1 MEYLLIAFVWFLNLG
16 ISAWNAYCVGK
27 MWPYTKEMGGWTR
40 LLTWCGY
47 IMSVCGFS
55 WCFLLPLSLLAY
67 TNHWYG
73 FGEKELMVTLNLG
86 YIILAPCM
94 CLSGLFIW
102 IDSLITAWKE
112 RTFSSMAVAG
122 YNTYAQLS
130 NMYNV
135 FTTIGP
141 AFDNVSGYFGG
152 GSSSSSDDDDNDPK
166 AKLMMLVI
174 ALVAISILSG
184 ILVAT
189 MIVVKV
195 ARAEAKSFRAEV
207 ESKKG

>member
-1 MEYLLIAFVWFLNLG
+1 MEYLLIAFVWILNLG
-16 ISAWNAYCVGK
+16 ISAWNAYAVGK
-27 MWPYTKEMGGWTR
+27 MWPYTKQMGGWTR
-40 LLTWCGY
+40 LVTWCGY

-73 FGEKELMVTLNLG
+73 FDKRELMVTMNLG
-86 YIILAPCM
+86 YIILAPLM

-122 YNTYAQLS
+122 WNTYAQLS
-130 NMYNV
+130 NMYDV

-141 AFDNVSGYFGG
+141 AFDNVSGYFSGG
-152 GSSSSSDDDDNDPK
+152 LSSSSDDDDDDPK

-174 ALVAISILSG
+174 ALVAISIMAG
-184 ILVAT
+184 IFIAT

-195 ARAEAKSFRAEV
+195 ARSEAKNLRSEL
-207 ESKKG
+207 ESKGG